1 MRRLE
6 LEMCLNAAPD
16 MEQVE
21 ASFESALESELPAQ
35 LKVHYLGLHFALFFL
50 VLTFALL
57 LPLHCSQYEGSSV
70 QNCDSQVGFSQRKMC
85 FLEENSDD
93 IKK

>member
-50 VLTFALL
+50 VLTFAFFPFFPFTAHSMKDHQFKIVILRL
-57 LPLHCSQYEGSSV
+57 GSVRERCVS
-70 QNCDSQVGFSQRKMC
+70 
-85 FLEENSDD
+85 
-93 IKK
+93 